1 MLLNANLHSV
11 ELLIGGGKP
20 IFLAEVY
27 KFDHIPVAVDW
38 PQVWLLIAIT
48 YAITLLFSLIP
59 AIRATRMSIVKALMQ
74 R

>member
-1 MLLNANLHSV
+1 LHAV

-20 IFLAEVY
+20 IFLPEVY

-38 PQVWLLIAIT
+38 PQVMSLIVIT
-48 YAITLLFSLIP
+48 YVITLLFSLIP
-59 AIRATRMSIVKALMQ
+59 AIKATRIPIVKALVQ